1 MGFNVLLLPSSSPTL
16 PLQNWYESIS
26 KARRIYT
33 TLKQGIQSGIPET
46 YSNVYSAAGHDLLG
60 VRNSPRSV
68 GSSHSG
74 SVELNESRNISI
86 DFEKTNS
93 LSSDEGGSTHA
104 AFQNKSKY
112 SQSTIMATNQS
123 STNLYT
129 FHLSANTAAQ
139 NAAALALA
147 AKKSKA
153 ISSSTL
159 DVKQDSVLRQSLP
172 NLSLHS
178 VTHSNTLLVPGSSSS
193 GQNNLLSPSH
203 RGISYPPPSPTR

>member
-1 MGFNVLLLPSSSPTL
+1 MFFPF
-16 PLQNWYESIS
+16 QNWYESIS
-26 KARRIYT
+26 KARRIYN
-33 TLKQGIQSGIPET
+33 TLKQGMQGLPET
-46 YSNVYSAAGHDLLG
+46 YTNVYSTPGPDLLG

-93 LSSDEGGSTHA
+93 LSSDEGSTHG
-104 AFQNKSKY
+104 FQNKSKY
-112 SQSTIMATNQS
+112 SGNTITNQS

-129 FHLSANTAAQ
+129 FHLSAN
-139 NAAALALA
+139 AAAVAA

-153 ISSSTL
+153 ISSCTL

-178 VTHSNTLLVPGSSSS
+178 VNHSNMLLVPGAAAVTNSS

>member
-1 MGFNVLLLPSSSPTL
+1 MPDTYSHVYSSSV
-16 PLQNWYESIS
+16 
-26 KARRIYT
+26 
-33 TLKQGIQSGIPET
+33 G
-46 YSNVYSAAGHDLLG
+46 GHDLLG

-74 SVELNESRNISI
+74 SELNESRNISI

-93 LSSDEGGSTHA
+93 LSSDEGSTHHGG
-104 AFQNKSKY
+104 FHKPTPKY
-112 SQSTIMATNQS
+112 TQSTIMATNQS

-139 NAAALALA
+139 NAAAIAA

-153 ISSSTL
+153 ISASTL

-178 VTHSNTLLVPGSSSS
+178 VASSNVLLVPGASSS
-193 GQNNLLSPSH
+193 GHNNLLSPSH

>member
-1 MGFNVLLLPSSSPTL
+1 M
-16 PLQNWYESIS
+16 
-26 KARRIYT
+26 
-33 TLKQGIQSGIPET
+33 PET
-46 YSNVYSAAGHDLLG
+46 YSNVYSSSGHDLLG

-86 DFEKTNS
+86 DYEKANS
-93 LSSDEGGSTHA
+93 LSSDEGSTHNY
-104 AFQNKSKY
+104 QNKHKY

-129 FHLSANTAAQ
+129 FHLSANSAAQ
-139 NAAALALA
+139 NAAAIAA
-147 AKKSKA
+147 AKKAKA

-172 NLSLHS
+172 NLCLS
-178 VTHSNTLLVPGSSSS
+178 VNSNTLLVPGASAS
-193 GQNNLLSPSH
+193 GHNNLLSPSH

>member
-1 MGFNVLLLPSSSPTL
+1 M
-16 PLQNWYESIS
+16 
-26 KARRIYT
+26 
-33 TLKQGIQSGIPET
+33 KQGIQGIPET
-46 YSNVYSAAGHDLLG
+46 FSNVYNSSVGGHDLLG

-93 LSSDEGGSTHA
+93 LSSDEGSTHG
-104 AFQNKSKY
+104 FQNKSKY
-112 SQSTIMATNQS
+112 TQSTIMATNHS
-123 STNLYT
+123 NTNLYS
-129 FHLSANTAAQ
+129 FHLSANSAQ
-139 NAAALALA
+139 QQQQH
-147 AKKSKA
+147 KKNKA

-159 DVKQDSVLRQSLP
+159 DVKQSSGLRQSLP

-178 VTHSNTLLVPGSSSS
+178 VNSTNTLLVPGASTS